1 MAQELFTTEQIVE
14 RMLQI
19 MQKKKEHVTRN
30 GKTFIPKT
38 VDDISPRLRKHTI
51 KGKRNKNRSR
61 AYASLYNEFVTRPKK
76 AALNSSI
83 NKRHIQA
90 SKSNIVAMPEVGPTY
105 PSIRATDSPMKGY
118 KQVARTGRV
127 EQMSAKKLVVNLS
140 PTMTCTI
147 QDNGLITVDFK
158 S

>member
-1 MAQELFTTEQIVE
+1 MAKELFTTEQVVE

-61 AYASLYNEFVTRPKK
+61 AYASLYNEFITKPKK
-76 AALNSSI
+76 DALNSSI

-90 SKSNIVAMPEVGPTY
+90 SKSNIVAKGPTVNTQV
-105 PSIRATDSPMKGY
+105 AKY
-118 KQVARTGRV
+118 KEVARTGRV
-127 EQMSAKKLVVNLS
+127 NEDTFVNIVNEYRQVLNLVKSTLTPEGAIVMEWEAKS
-140 PTMTCTI
+140 
-147 QDNGLITVDFK
+147 
-158 S
+158 